1 LSSQLG
7 SGLVGV
13 LYVLDEPTIGL
24 HPRDNSRLIS
34 ALHKLRD
41 LGNTLIV
48 VEHDRDVIEQCDQLV
63 DFGPGAGRFGGEV
76 VANGTPQR
84 VASSNTSPTGA
95 FLSDKQKIPT
105 PKNRRQADFGKIEL
119 VGARAH
125 NLQNVNIDFPL
136 GKMVAI
142 TGPSGSGK
150 STLINEVLYPALSKR
165 LAKQTSKKSVYE
177 SIDGVGLIDKVI
189 RVDQSPLGS
198 NPSSTP
204 ATYTGVFD
212 HIRQLYSQLPSARAL
227 GYTSRQFSFNVP
239 GGRCEKCE
247 GHGQLRIEMH
257 FLPDVWV
264 QCDSCHGRRFTE
276 DTLSVEYHG
285 FNIHD
290 ILEMQIGQ
298 ALDVFSNIPKIRK
311 PLQTLVD
318 VGLDYISLGQSAP
331 TLSGGE
337 AQRVKLA
344 AELCRPDTG
353 KTFYLL
359 DEPTT
364 GLHFSDIIKLLE
376 VMQRL
381 VDLGN
386 SIIVIEHNL
395 DIIKAADW
403 VIDLGPEAG
412 TEGGR
417 IVFAGTP
424 EGLVKHAIKAVK
436 KTRGK
441 GNDLLRSYTGEALV
455 PMIEDAEYY
464 EREMWDAK
472 QLDAQQEGDLHLDQ
486 IGKDT
491 LLPWQADGRRWHC
504 ADSVDRA
511 GQPIRWDR
519 QILVRIIE
527 HIEAIEGFSPVSWE
541 NRSIVE
547 VTGTVKSRGWFLHA
561 ITAETWLLKLKFR
574 VPRRSFNK
582 AELES
587 VLTLPTLNQMEDVE
601 AYGNEPRIRAKA
613 AGTWMELEIR
623 PFTFDEIDTPKFWNW
638 LTNACNSFLGRTMDE
653 TGAIDASNP
662 KDVTPWKILKQR
674 WHSLRKG
681 FPPGKTV
688 VWPPETL
695 SVFIQSVHQTGVEG
709 RWRWDEPTAARYYLP
724 GQTEPW
730 IVLHTKRPEGLI
742 AVLNGPK
749 GFDPGS
755 AKDGLPMK
763 LQVTSRGSDEEQ
775 IQLAFTELQQP
786 RDANVKKILALH
798 CRHVNISLKTEISDL
813 RSQISDLRPQISDL
827 RSQISGLKSQISNL
841 TP

>member
-1 LSSQLG
+1 
-7 SGLVGV
+7 
-13 LYVLDEPTIGL
+13 
-24 HPRDNSRLIS
+24 
-34 ALHKLRD
+34 
-41 LGNTLIV
+41 
-48 VEHDRDVIEQCDQLV
+48 
-63 DFGPGAGRFGGEV
+63 
-76 VANGTPQR
+76 
-84 VASSNTSPTGA
+84 
-95 FLSDKQKIPT
+95 
-105 PKNRRQADFGKIEL
+105 
-119 VGARAH
+119 
-125 NLQNVNIDFPL
+125 
-136 GKMVAI
+136 M
-142 TGPSGSGK
+142 
-150 STLINEVLYPALSKR
+150 YPALTKR
-165 LAKQTSKKSVYE
+165 LAKQTSKKSLYE

-212 HIRQLYSQLPSARAL
+212 HIRQLYSQLPASRAL
-227 GYTSRQFSFNVP
+227 GYTARQFSFNVP

-290 ILEMQIGQ
+290 VLEMQIGQ
-298 ALDVFSNIPKIRK
+298 ALDAFSNIPKIRK

-364 GLHFSDIIKLLE
+364 GLHFADIIKLLE

-386 SIIVIEHNL
+386 TVVVIEHNL
-395 DIIKAADW
+395 DVIKAADW

-412 TEGGR
+412 SEGGQV
-417 IVFAGTP
+417 VFEGTP
-424 EGLVKHAIKAVK
+424 EQMVKYASAAAK
-436 KTRGK
+436 KSRSKK
-441 GNDLLRSYTGEALV
+441 GEPQLRSYTGEALI
-455 PMIEDAEYY
+455 PMIETAEYI
-464 EREMWDAK
+464 EREAWDASS
-472 QLDAQQEGDLHLDQ
+472 LDSEQEGDLSLDQ

-504 ADSVDRA
+504 SDSVDRS
-511 GQPIRWDR
+511 GGPIRWDR
-519 QILVRIIE
+519 QILVKLMDKIE
-527 HIEAIEGFSPVSWE
+527 SIEGFSPISWD

-574 VPRRSFNK
+574 VPRRSFTK
-582 AELES
+582 AELEAVVS
-587 VLTLPTLNQMEDVE
+587 SLPTLNQMEDVE
-601 AYGNEPRIRAKA
+601 AYGNEPRVKAKA

-623 PFTFDEIDTPKFWNW
+623 PHTLEEIDTQKFWDW
-638 LTNACNSFLGRTMDE
+638 LDHAANSFLGKTTDS
-653 TGAIDASNP
+653 DAKSAESTNP

-681 FPPGKTV
+681 FPAGKTV
-688 VWPPETL
+688 
-695 SVFIQSVHQTGVEG
+695 FGHQ
-709 RWRWDEPTAARYYLP
+709 
-724 GQTEPW
+724 
-730 IVLHTKRPEGLI
+730 KR
-742 AVLNGPK
+742 
-749 GFDPGS
+749 
-755 AKDGLPMK
+755 
-763 LQVTSRGSDEEQ
+763 
-775 IQLAFTELQQP
+775 
-786 RDANVKKILALH
+786 
-798 CRHVNISLKTEISDL
+798 
-813 RSQISDLRPQISDL
+813 
-827 RSQISGLKSQISNL
+827 
-841 TP
+841 